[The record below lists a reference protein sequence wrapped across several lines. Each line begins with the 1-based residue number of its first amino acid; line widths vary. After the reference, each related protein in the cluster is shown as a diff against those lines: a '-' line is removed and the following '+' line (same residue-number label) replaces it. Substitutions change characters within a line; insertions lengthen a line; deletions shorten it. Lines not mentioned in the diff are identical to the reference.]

1 MQWAKLV
8 SELIQNHE
16 PERILDLKARKWY
29 FSILAASYGAKVD
42 VLDDIDNAEY
52 PDYLKDHPNITYYKW
67 KVEDFEFKEKYDL
80 IIAKHIVMYLPKDYV
95 LETLMTNI
103 YTHLNRNGLCFI
115 TYHLPDSYTMT
126 NNEWL
131 YQYTLDDFKWLNG
144 KFVVKDFW
152 NYTNP
157 VSGEINKEHH
167 VEYVVLAKQ

>member
-16 PERILDLKARKWY
+16 PQRILDLKARKWY
-29 FSILAASYGAKVD
+29 FSILAASYWAKVD

-67 KVEDFEFKEKYDL
+67 KVEDFEFKEKYDF
-80 IIAKHIVMYLPKDYV
+80 IIVKHIVMYHPKDYV
-95 LETLMTNI
+95 LWTLMENI
-103 YTHLNRNGLCFI
+103 YNHLNRNGLCFI

-131 YQYTLDDFKWLNG
+131 YQYELNDFKGLNG

-167 VEYVVLAKQ
+167 VEYVILARQ

>member
-8 SELIQNHE
+8 SELIQNYE
-16 PERILDLKARKWY
+16 PKRILDLKARKWY

-42 VLDDIDNAEY
+42 VLDDVDNAEY

-67 KVEDFEFKEKYDL
+67 KVEDFQFKEKYDL
-80 IIAKHIVMYLPKDYV
+80 IIAKHVVMYLEKEYV
-95 LETLMTNI
+95 LGKLMNDI
-103 YTHLNRNGLCFI
+103 HAHLTRNGICFI

-126 NNEWL
+126 NNTWL
-131 YQYTLDDFKWLNG
+131 YQYELNDFKNLNG
-144 KFVVKDFW
+144 KFVLKDFG

-167 VEYVVLAKQ
+167 VEYVVLVKQ